1 MLFVSSKVSQL
12 ALLPQ
17 GRVEAAR
24 RAKNMVMA
32 MEELGFG
39 NCTNTRAC
47 EAVCPKNETIANI
60 ARLNREFIWRL
71 HVSITFF
78 YYYGITKNL
87 VIMKKNERFVITINR
102 ELGSGGHTVGRVL
115 AEKLGVP
122 YYDKMLSKALE
133 EKFDL
138 SHRQIEELKGKNRSW
153 WEEIKRVLV
162 LGEGAANSSEYYD
175 EDNNRYVTSEAV
187 LKAEREI
194 LQNIASEESCVIA
207 GRSAFFAM
215 NDNPNH
221 LSVLIQASMDHRVKR
236 VMAKQGLTE
245 KEAKKVIKMVDETRE
260 EYMKNN
266 AHTSRYDTR
275 NYDLVIR
282 MDGKTEEEAANVILA
297 YIG

>member
-1 MLFVSSKVSQL
+1 
-12 ALLPQ
+12 
-17 GRVEAAR
+17 
-24 RAKNMVMA
+24 
-32 MEELGFG
+32 
-39 NCTNTRAC
+39 
-47 EAVCPKNETIANI
+47 
-60 ARLNREFIWRL
+60 
-71 HVSITFF
+71 
-78 YYYGITKNL
+78 
-87 VIMKKNERFVITINR
+87 MKKNERFVITINR
-102 ELGSGGHTVGRVL
+102 ELGSGGRTVGRVL

-122 YYDKMLSKALE
+122 YYDKVLSKALE

-138 SHRQIEELKGKNRSW
+138 SHRQLEDLKGKNRSW

-175 EDNNRYVTSEAV
+175 EDNNRYVNSEAV

-194 LQNIASEESCVIA
+194 LQNIASEESCVID

-215 NDNPNH
+215 NENPNH
-221 LSVLIQASMDHRVKR
+221 LSVLIQASMDHRLKR